1 MKKNVLRLLA
11 LVCAASPVV
20 LSAQAPKDAIV
31 ISDADIKA
39 VLKMAADTKRTIPD
53 NSLRVIDMGTYQ
65 LAVGIVARGKLAAT
79 PAAAAAAP
87 AAAPANAQP
96 ACGQQRAGAT
106 GPNGI
111 YHDST
116 AETYIVTSGSG
127 TLITG
132 GTIVNGRRSPADSEV
147 TTILNGPSCNG
158 TMVGFSSRVINV
170 GDIIV
175 IPEGVPHGFSAIPD
189 HITYLSVRPD
199 LKKVLK
205 KNYVNPALAGKQ
217 RSAASDD
224 ATRPVASRAVGT
236 AGTRS
241 LPTFEVDRNW
251 PKVPAQWKLG
261 DVSSFSVDAQDRI
274 WALHRPRT
282 LVKPEDVPKRAPAV
296 MVFDTTGN
304 YVRSWGGDPSTTPGA
319 GNPPYE
325 WPQREHGINIDSKG
339 FVWITGNNCPTNGI
353 ANLKHVADDQI
364 LKFTQDGKFVMQIG
378 HSNQSKG
385 NADTTN
391 VHRAADVQ
399 YSARSNE
406 LFVAD
411 GYGNHRVIVFDADS
425 GKFKRMWGAFG
436 NKPVD
441 DDHCEVVTPKEFPA
455 GDGPKN
461 FSIVHAIRLSKD
473 GIVYVA
479 DRENRRVQSFTT
491 DGKFLKQIVK
501 TDTQFARDLAFS
513 ADPDQQ
519 FLYVGNGNDI
529 VIVDRKA
536 MEIVGSI
543 KLPGQIGGGHHI
555 ATDSKGN
562 IYIAGTTMGL
572 QKLTFKGMSTA
583 STN

>member
-1 MKKNVLRLLA
+1 MMKNSLRTLA
-11 LVCAASPVV
+11 MLIAVAPAL
-20 LSAQAPKDAIV
+20 LSAQAPKDAVV

-39 VLKMAADTKRTIPD
+39 VLKLAADTKRTIPD
-53 NSLRVIDMGTYQ
+53 NTLRVIDMGTYQ
-65 LAVGIVARGKLAAT
+65 LGVAVVARGKFLA
-79 PAAAAAAP
+79 PAPAAAAP
-87 AAAPANAQP
+87 AAAPSTP
-96 ACGQQRAGAT
+96 ACGQQRAGVT
-106 GPNGI
+106 GPTGI
-111 YHDST
+111 THDST
-116 AETYIVTSGSG
+116 AETYVVISGSG

-158 TMVGFSSRVINV
+158 TMVGYSSRAVNV

-189 HITYLSVRPD
+189 HVTYLSVRPD
-199 LKKVLK
+199 LKRVLK
-205 KNYVNPALAGKQ
+205 KGYVNPALAGKAQ
-217 RSAASDD
+217 
-224 ATRPVASRAVGT
+224 TRAVGT
-236 AGTRS
+236 VGTRS

-261 DVSSFSVDAQDRI
+261 DVSSFSVDAQDHI

-282 LVKPEDVPKRAPAV
+282 LIKPEDVPKRAPAV
-296 MVFDTTGN
+296 MVFDAAGN
-304 YVRSWGGDPSTTPGA
+304 YVKSWGGEGA
-319 GNPPYE
+319 GYE
-325 WPQREHGINIDSKG
+325 WPQREHGINLDSKG

-399 YSARSNE
+399 YNARTND
-406 LFVAD
+406 LLVAD
-411 GYGNHRVIVFDADS
+411 GYGNHRVIVFDADT

-441 DDHCEVVTPKEFPA
+441 NDHCEVVTPKEFPA
-455 GDGPKN
+455 GDGPSN

-536 MEIVGSI
+536 MQIVGSV
-543 KLPGQIGGGHHI
+543 KLPGMIGGGHHI

-572 QKLTFKGMSTA
+572 QKLTFKGMSAT

>member
-1 MKKNVLRLLA
+1 MRTNILRTLA
-11 LVCAASPVV
+11 LLVATGPAIV
-20 LSAQAPKDAIV
+20 SAQAPKDAV
-31 ISDADIKA
+31 VVSDADIKA

-53 NSLRVIDMGTYQ
+53 NTLRVIDMGSYQ
-65 LAVGIVARGKLAAT
+65 LGVAVVARGKLAPAPA

-87 AAAPANAQP
+87 APNTP
-96 ACGQQRAGAT
+96 ACGQARAGAT

-111 YHDST
+111 FHDST

-127 TLITG
+127 TMITG

-147 TTILNGPSCNG
+147 TTVLNGPSCNG
-158 TMVGFSSRVINV
+158 TMVGYTSRVINV

-189 HITYLSVRPD
+189 HVTYLSVRPD
-199 LKKVLK
+199 LKKVLQK
-205 KNYVNPALAGKQ
+205 GYVNPALAGKQ
-217 RSAASDD
+217 TTAA
-224 ATRPVASRAVGT
+224 R
-236 AGTRS
+236 
-241 LPTFEVDRNW
+241 LPTFEIDRGW

-261 DVSSFSVDAQDRI
+261 DVSSFAVDAQDRI
-274 WALHRPRT
+274 WLLHRPRT
-282 LVKPEDVPKRAPAV
+282 LLKPEDVPKRAPAV
-296 MVFDTTGN
+296 LVFDTAGN
-304 YVRSWGGDPSTTPGA
+304 YVRSWGGDGA
-319 GNPPYE
+319 GYE
-325 WPQREHGINIDSKG
+325 WPQREHGINVDSKG

-353 ANLKHVADDQI
+353 ANLKPVADDQI

-399 YSARSNE
+399 LNPRTNE
-406 LFVAD
+406 LIVAD

-425 GKFKRMWGAFG
+425 GRFKRMWGAFG

-441 DDHCEVVTPKEFPA
+441 DDHCEVVTPKEFPP
-455 GDGPKN
+455 GDGPSN
-461 FSIVHAIRLSKD
+461 FSIVHAVRLSKD
-473 GIVYVA
+473 GTVYVA

-536 MEIVGSI
+536 MAIVGSI

-583 STN
+583 ATN

>member
-1 MKKNVLRLLA
+1 MKNNFLRILA
-11 LVCAASPVV
+11 LLCAASPVI

-39 VLKMAADTKRTIPD
+39 VLKMAADTKRTVPD

-65 LAVGIVARGKLAAT
+65 LAVGIVARGKLAA
-79 PAAAAAAP
+79 PPAAAAP

-111 YHDST
+111 FHDST

-170 GDIIV
+170 GDVIV

-199 LKKVLK
+199 LKKVLQ
-205 KNYVNPALAGKQ
+205 KNYVNPALATKQ
-217 RSAASDD
+217 RTAAGTPG
-224 ATRPVASRAVGT
+224 AVAT
-236 AGTRS
+236 AGTP
-241 LPTFEVDRNW
+241 LPTFEVERGW

-261 DVSSFSVDAQDRI
+261 DVSSFAVDAQDHI

-282 LVKPEDVPKRAPAV
+282 LIKPEDVPKRAPAV
-296 MVFDTTGN
+296 MVFDNAGN
-304 YVRSWGGDPSTTPGA
+304 YVKSWGGDGA
-319 GNPPYE
+319 GYE

-364 LKFTQDGKFVMQIG
+364 LKFTQDGKFVLQIG

-399 YSARSNE
+399 YNARTNE

-425 GKFKRMWGAFG
+425 GKFKRMWGAFS

-479 DRENRRVQSFTT
+479 DRENRRVQSFAT

-513 ADPDQQ
+513 ADPNQQ

-536 MEIVGSI
+536 MQIVGSI

>member
-1 MKKNVLRLLA
+1 MKKNILRTLA
-11 LVCAASPVV
+11 LLFAAGPAI
-20 LSAQAPKDAIV
+20 LSAQAPKDAV
-31 ISDADIKA
+31 VVSDADIKA

-53 NSLRVIDMGTYQ
+53 NTLRVIDMGTYQ
-65 LAVGIVARGKLAAT
+65 LGVAVVARGKFPAT
-79 PAAAAAAP
+79 PAPAAAAP
-87 AAAPANAQP
+87 AATPAPATP
-96 ACGQQRAGAT
+96 ACGQPRAGAT
-106 GPNGI
+106 GPGGI
-111 YHDST
+111 SHDST
-116 AETYIVTSGSG
+116 AETYVVISGSG

-132 GTIVNGRRSPADSEV
+132 GTIANGRRSAADAEV

-158 TMVGFSSRVINV
+158 TMVGYSSRVINV

-175 IPEGVPHGFSAIPD
+175 IPEGVPHGFSAVPD

-199 LKKVLK
+199 LKKVLQK
-205 KNYVNPALAGKQ
+205 GYVNPALAAKQ
-217 RSAASDD
+217 RTAAGT
-224 ATRPVASRAVGT
+224 AGAVAT
-236 AGTRS
+236 AGTR
-241 LPTFEVDRNW
+241 LPTFEVDRSW

-261 DVSSFSVDAQDRI
+261 DVSSFAVDAQDHI

-282 LVKPEDVPKRAPAV
+282 LIKPEDVPKRAPAV
-296 MVFDTTGN
+296 VVFDTAGT
-304 YVRSWGGDPSTTPGA
+304 YIKSWGGDGA
-319 GNPPYE
+319 GYE

-339 FVWITGNNCPTNGI
+339 FVWVTGNNCPTNGI

-399 YSARSNE
+399 FNPRTNE

-425 GKFKRMWGAFG
+425 GRFKRLWGAFG

-441 DDHCEVVTPKEFPA
+441 DDHCEVVTPKEFPP

-491 DGKFLKQIVK
+491 EGKFLKQIVK

-536 MEIVGSI
+536 MQIVGNI

-572 QKLTFKGMSTA
+572 QKLTFKGMSAA

>member
-1 MKKNVLRLLA
+1 MKNTFLRMLA
-11 LVCAASPVV
+11 LLCAASPAI

-31 ISDADIKA
+31 ISDTDIKA

-65 LAVGIVARGKLAAT
+65 LAVGIVARGKLA
-79 PAAAAAAP
+79 PAPAAAAP

-106 GPNGI
+106 GPGGI

-132 GTIVNGRRSPADSEV
+132 GTIVNGRRSPGDSEV

-158 TMVGFSSRVINV
+158 TMVGFTSRVINV
-170 GDIIV
+170 GDVIV

-199 LKKVLK
+199 LKKVLQR
-205 KNYVNPALAGKQ
+205 NYINPALAGRQ
-217 RSAASDD
+217 TAS
-224 ATRPVASRAVGT
+224 
-236 AGTRS
+236 RS

-261 DVSSFSVDAQDRI
+261 DVSSFAVDAQDHI

-282 LVKPEDVPKRAPAV
+282 LIKPEDLPKRAPAV
-296 MVFDTTGN
+296 MVFDNAGT
-304 YVRSWGGDPSTTPGA
+304 YIKSWGGDGA
-319 GNPPYE
+319 GYE

-339 FVWITGNNCPTNGI
+339 FVWVTGNNCPTNGI

-399 YSARSNE
+399 YNARTNE

-411 GYGNHRVIVFDADS
+411 GYGNHRVVVFDADS

-441 DDHCEVVTPKEFPA
+441 DDHCEVVTPKEFPP
-455 GDGPKN
+455 GDGPSN

-479 DRENRRVQSFTT
+479 DRENRRVQSFTA

-536 MEIVGSI
+536 MQIVGSV

-572 QKLTFKGMSTA
+572 QKLTFKGMSTT

>member
-1 MKKNVLRLLA
+1 MTKKILRTMALL
-11 LVCAASPVV
+11 VAAGPAIV
-20 LSAQAPKDAIV
+20 SAQAPKDAV
-31 ISDADIKA
+31 VVSDADIKA

-53 NSLRVIDMGTYQ
+53 NTLRVIDMGTYQ
-65 LAVGIVARGKLAAT
+65 LGVAVVARGKLVSA
-79 PAAAAAAP
+79 PPPAAAAP
-87 AAAPANAQP
+87 AAAPAANTQP
-96 ACGQQRAGAT
+96 ACGQTRPGAT

-111 YHDST
+111 FHDNT

-132 GTIVNGRRSPADSEV
+132 GTIVNGRRSPVDSEV

-158 TMVGFSSRVINV
+158 TMVGYSSRVINV

-199 LKKVLK
+199 LKKVLRK
-205 KNYVNPALAGKQ
+205 GYVNPALAAKQ
-217 RSAASDD
+217 G
-224 ATRPVASRAVGT
+224 RAVGT
-236 AGTRS
+236 QGRRS
-241 LPTFEVDRNW
+241 LPTFEVDRGW

-261 DVSSFSVDAQDRI
+261 DVSSFAVDGQDHV

-282 LVKPEDVPKRAPAV
+282 LLKPEDVPKRAPAV
-296 MVFDTTGN
+296 MVFDTAGN
-304 YVRSWGGDPSTTPGA
+304 YIKSWGGEGA
-319 GNPPYE
+319 GYE
-325 WPQREHGINIDSKG
+325 WPQREHGIHIDNKG
-339 FVWITGNNCPTNGI
+339 LVWITGNNCPTNGI

-385 NADTTN
+385 NADTQN

-399 YSARSNE
+399 VYPRTNE

-411 GYGNHRVIVFDADS
+411 GYGNHRVAVFDADS

-441 DDHCEVVTPKEFPA
+441 DDHCEVVTPKTFPP
-455 GDGPKN
+455 GDGPQN
-461 FSIVHAIRLSKD
+461 FSIVHAVRISKD
-473 GIVYVA
+473 GMVYVA
-479 DRENRRVQSFTT
+479 DRENRRVQAFTT
-491 DGKFLKQIVK
+491 DGKFVKQLVK
-501 TDTQFARDLAFS
+501 TDTAFARDLALS
-513 ADPDQQ
+513 PDPAQQ
-519 FLYVGNGNDI
+519 FLYVGNGDDI
-529 VIVDRKA
+529 VIVDRA
-536 MEIVGSI
+536 TLQIVGSI
-543 KLPGQIGGGHHI
+543 KVPGMIGGGHHI

-562 IYIAGTTMGL
+562 IFIAGTTMGL

>member
-1 MKKNVLRLLA
+1 MKHNILRTLA
-11 LVCAASPVV
+11 ILVAAAPAI
-20 LSAQAPKDAIV
+20 LSAQAPKDALV

-53 NSLRVIDMGTYQ
+53 NTIRVIDMGTYQ
-65 LAVGIVARGKLAAT
+65 LGVAVVARGKFPAPAAPAAPAAT
-79 PAAAAAAP
+79 PAP
-87 AAAPANAQP
+87 NTP
-96 ACGQQRAGAT
+96 ACGQVRAGAT

-111 YHDST
+111 THDST
-116 AETYIVTSGSG
+116 AETYVVISGSG

-132 GTIVNGRRSPADSEV
+132 GMIVNGRKSAADNEV
-147 TTILNGPSCNG
+147 TTILNGPSCGG
-158 TMVGFSSRVINV
+158 TMVGYSSRAINV
-170 GDIIV
+170 GDVIV

-205 KNYVNPALAGKQ
+205 KGYVNPALAGKQ
-217 RSAASDD
+217 Q
-224 ATRPVASRAVGT
+224 SRAVGT
-236 AGTRS
+236 VGTRS

-261 DVSSFSVDAQDRI
+261 DTSSFAVDAQDRI

-282 LVKPEDVPKRAPAV
+282 LVKPEDVPRRAPAV
-296 MVFDTTGN
+296 MVFDTAGN
-304 YVRSWGGDPSTTPGA
+304 YVKSWGGDGA
-319 GNPPYE
+319 GYE

-399 YSARSNE
+399 YHARTNE

-479 DRENRRVQSFTT
+479 DRENRRVQSFTP

-501 TDTQFARDLAFS
+501 TETQFARDLAFS

-529 VIVDRKA
+529 VIIDRKA
-536 MEIVGSI
+536 MQIVGSI
-543 KLPGQIGGGHHI
+543 KVPGQIGGGHHI

-572 QKLTFKGMSTA
+572 QKLTFKGMSSA
-583 STN
+583 ATN